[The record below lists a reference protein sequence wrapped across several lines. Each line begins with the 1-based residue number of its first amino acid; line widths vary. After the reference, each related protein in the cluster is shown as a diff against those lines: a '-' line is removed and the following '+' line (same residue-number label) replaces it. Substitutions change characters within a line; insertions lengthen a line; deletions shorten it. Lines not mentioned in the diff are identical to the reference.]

1 MGVELEHVVEVLGYD
16 VRDCGDFLPGNGTVG
31 AGAAVSVLYRGLSL
45 RFDGCGAVYWSGDFG
60 AGV

>member
-1 MGVELEHVVEVLGYD
+1 MEGLCHD

-31 AGAAVSVLYRGLSL
+31 AGAAVSVLYRGVPFGL
-45 RFDGCGAVYWSGDFG
+45 DCCGAVYGGGDFG